1 MATPPDRNPPKARNV
16 PERADTGAV
25 DPTDYVPTEKEAP
38 TPASA
43 APGAVS
49 SDAPVDPALPEIADS
64 QRKPHRRNAPV
75 AETVRAVKGVVD
87 TAKKAVDTVR
97 NAVSPSN
104 QPKLSDK
111 ATIEGAR
118 VKDAKRMRG
127 VKRYRKEVRNV
138 INPLIRAAFI
148 NTGYAGV
155 SSADVEAVFAS
166 LGETKALVGCKVS
179 KTGNLSI
186 RSLPVTDVLS
196 YVLGDVAIDT
206 ELMLA
211 RQWLAHP
218 TLFDLGVI
226 VGTAASLYQSLTAK
240 DSAISLAIEAAVAKH
255 VAKNSEEPI
264 KAEARVSDAPF
275 EG

>member
-1 MATPPDRNPPKARNV
+1 MATPVNGNAPKARNA

-25 DPTDYVPTEKEAP
+25 DPTDYVPTPKEAP
-38 TPASA
+38 TPASD
-43 APGAVS
+43 APGIAAA
-49 SDAPVDPALPEIADS
+49 DASTEAPLPEIAETT
-64 QRKPHRRNAPV
+64 RKPYQKKAPIASAV
-75 AETVRAVKGVVD
+75 NAVKSTMD

-97 NAVSPSN
+97 NVVSPPN
-104 QPKLSDK
+104 QPRQSDK

-155 SSADVEAVFAS
+155 SSADIEEVFRS

-218 TLFDLGVI
+218 TLFDIGVI
-226 VGTAASLYQSLTAK
+226 IGTAASVYQSITSS
-240 DSAISLAIEAAVAKH
+240 DSALVKAIEAAVAKH

-264 KAEARVSDAPF
+264 KAEAKVSDPT
-275 EG
+275 